1 MYKGYENYQKI
12 QELLEESK
20 TLVDSAK
27 ADGDKAI
34 EELSPEK
41 QKEYALAV
49 HDYQEAVSAVE
60 KIVETKFAAAV
71 RDIVNNAVDE
81 IKESV
86 MLGGNMEKKFDFYL
100 DQRNQTMDIRDKL
113 TEYRNTK
120 LDRIHDFQERYTN
133 QGNNIIDSLDFGRFE
148 DAEKAVA
155 AFGELREEYAAY
167 KKDCADVERVQP
179 TIERAEKYLDLCDA
193 IISSATKQD
202 AFSKR
207 DMGQFWRIMV
217 RCRLCGNIYTLRLVS
232 PWDVI

>member
-1 MYKGYENYQKI
+1 MTVLI
-12 QELLEESK
+12 
-20 TLVDSAK
+20 
-27 ADGDKAI
+27 
-34 EELSPEK
+34 
-41 QKEYALAV
+41 
-49 HDYQEAVSAVE
+49 
-60 KIVETKFAAAV
+60 
-71 RDIVNNAVDE
+71 
-81 IKESV
+81 
-86 MLGGNMEKKFDFYL
+86 LGV
-100 DQRNQTMDIRDKL
+100 
-113 TEYRNTK
+113 
-120 LDRIHDFQERYTN
+120 
-133 QGNNIIDSLDFGRFE
+133 FE

-207 DMGQFWRIMV
+207 DMGQFLAVMV

>member
-1 MYKGYENYQKI
+1 
-12 QELLEESK
+12 
-20 TLVDSAK
+20 
-27 ADGDKAI
+27 
-34 EELSPEK
+34 
-41 QKEYALAV
+41 
-49 HDYQEAVSAVE
+49 
-60 KIVETKFAAAV
+60 
-71 RDIVNNAVDE
+71 
-81 IKESV
+81 
-86 MLGGNMEKKFDFYL
+86 
-100 DQRNQTMDIRDKL
+100 MDIRDKL

-207 DMGQFWRIMV
+207 DMDNFWRIMV